1 MKKTNKLLAMFLVLS
16 LVFSLL
22 CLPVS
27 AAKTVPQGKT
37 ATVVF
42 TFEDVAGVSG
52 SLSYSNKDIF
62 SAISAKVASN
72 TEGDVS
78 EDKFFLYTD
87 DAKAGTI
94 SFILTLKLNAKAK
107 VNDICEIMAIFDIS
121 DEQGNL
127 IREDVIAVETVKVV
141 EADAIDLSELE
152 YQLALADGC
161 VARNYTPSSW
171 AVFSA
176 AKATALAA
184 KGSSSQS
191 RVDGAARDLEAAR
204 LALVALDYS
213 NLEAAIGAADT
224 FFGTDEVTSLIE
236 QLMEAVL
243 VGSTYYVVGGV
254 EQADLDATATQILEL
269 IDALKVALSE
279 VGETKIVEVPVPGET
294 VTVEVPV
301 EVTTEIE
308 VVTEVV
314 SEKVVEVKVEV
325 QNKLFLVLFII
336 TAVLLV
342 VLIVLAVL
350 YLVKKKNTETDTT
363 PLVDYRIEDD
373 DN

>member
-37 ATVVF
+37 ATAVF

-52 SLSYSNKDIF
+52 SISYSNKALF

-94 SFILTLKLNAKAK
+94 SFILTLKLDAKAK
-107 VNDICEIMAIFDIS
+107 VNDTCEIMLMFDIS

-127 IREDVIAVETVKVV
+127 IREDVVVTETVKVI

-152 YQLALADGC
+152 YQLALADAC
-161 VARNYTPSSW
+161 VARDYTPSSW
-171 AVFSA
+171 AAFSA

-213 NLEAAIGAADT
+213 DLEAALVAADT
-224 FFGTDEVTSLIE
+224 FFGSDEVTALIE

-243 VGSTYYVVGGV
+243 VGSTYYVVGG
-254 EQADLDATATQILEL
+254 EQADLDATAAQILEL

-301 EVTTEIE
+301 EVTTEVE

-325 QNKLFLVLFII
+325 QNNLFLILFII
-336 TAVLLV
+336 TAILLV

-350 YLVKKKNTETDTT
+350 YFVKKKNTETDTT